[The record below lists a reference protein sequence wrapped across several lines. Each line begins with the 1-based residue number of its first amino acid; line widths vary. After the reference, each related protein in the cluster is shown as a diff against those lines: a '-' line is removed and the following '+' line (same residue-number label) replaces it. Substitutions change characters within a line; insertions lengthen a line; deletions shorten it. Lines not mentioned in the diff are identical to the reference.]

1 MATYDV
7 QVHDRRGA
15 MRHVLAHVD
24 AASPSEAVVA
34 ARRLLPVASTLELYA
49 VYRHRRLR
57 GRQLVGTYPAGGGDD
72 DGLAGVR
79 EPRRPHPAPP
89 SLHAEADIP
98 AYREN

>member
-1 MATYDV
+1 MTHYDV

-15 MRHVLAHVD
+15 MRHVLAHVEAD
-24 AASPSEAVVA
+24 SPSEAILL
-34 ARRLLPVASTLELYA
+34 ARRSLPVPAGVELYA

-57 GRQLVGTYPAGGGDD
+57 GRQLVGTYPAGGGGD

-79 EPRRPHPAPP
+79 EPRRPRPSPP
-89 SLHAEADIP
+89 SLRAEADIP